1 MKIEKLWPW
10 KRTRQFQGKVRELE
24 NYVDVLERQY
34 AQERALRTATIIG
47 TNKAATVKAIID
59 RYEGRASYGNVLVKR
74 IINLLAAYQLGG
86 GVELVVTKPRE
97 GGAEIE
103 SRIDKNARG
112 EVVDKDGLV
121 ELKKQTE
128 DLEEIYADELE
139 FCRAFMDVNNL
150 SEEKAQELAKEKE
163 FSGQILLRLYWSEKD
178 RMVRVQYIAWDE
190 TRYEVFRDDRGN
202 ILRVEWHDKNGKKV
216 TLQPEEFVFARW
228 NGRIN
233 GTTGSPTLAGN
244 YWLCDNIE
252 KAIRDLR
259 EGNHYFG
266 YPTLAIRVKEKSE
279 AEDVNAQIVASNWEI
294 GQAAAFTAEEI
305 KYLEITGQAAE
316 AVINEITTAIKL
328 LCGGVGVNPHFLGW
342 PDLMSNR
349 ATAEDMENPVV
360 SVAASDVE
368 QWIGAYEELFAK
380 ATAFYNRNMRLP
392 RDLVPGAVMAT
403 IVTST
408 QVEFQQITDVWLPL
422 RVAGEIDQDTFLSKL
437 PGVKADQVKKK
448 LEEERGESTRQTE
461 EAVNDIK
468 TRVENI
474 RQGRMNAAN

>member
-1 MKIEKLWPW
+1 MNLRKLLPLS
-10 KRTRQFQGKVRELE
+10 RAGFYRARVREMESAIDVMQRQLALE
-24 NYVDVLERQY
+24 QMQRPDML
-34 AQERALRTATIIG
+34 IG
-47 TNKAATVKAIID
+47 TNKATTVKAIID
-59 RYEGRASYGNVLVKR
+59 RYEGRASYGSVLVKR

-86 GVELVVTKPRE
+86 GVELVVTEPRE

-112 EVVDKDGLV
+112 EVVDKDGLG
-121 ELKKQTE
+121 ELKEQAKN
-128 DLEEIYADELE
+128 LEEVYADELE

-163 FSGQILLRLYWSEKD
+163 FSGQILLILYWSEKD

-190 TRYEVFRDDRGN
+190 TRYKVYRDDRGN
-202 ILRVEWHDKNGKKV
+202 ILRAEWKDKNGKPI
-216 TLQPEEFVFARW
+216 TLKPEEFVFARW
-228 NGRIN
+228 NGRLN

-252 KAIRDLR
+252 KAVRDLR

-266 YPTLAIRVKEKSE
+266 YPTPVFETESADQAKDVSE
-279 AEDVNAQIVASNWEI
+279 GIATNAWGI
-294 GQAAAFTAEEI
+294 GKPIATSA
-305 KYLEITGQAAE
+305 KVSYLEITGQAAE
-316 AVINEITTAIKL
+316 AVIKEITTAIKL
-328 LCGGVGVNPHFLGW
+328 LSGAVGVNPHFLGW

-380 ATAFYNRNMRLP
+380 ATAIYNRNMRLP
-392 RDLVPGAVMAT
+392 QDLVPGAVMAA

-408 QVEFQQITDVWLPL
+408 QVEFQQIKDVWLPL

-437 PGVKADQVKKK
+437 PGVKADQVKTN
-448 LEEERGESTRQTE
+448 LEAERGKQEEPKPQTTDE
-461 EAVNDIK
+461 INK
-468 TRVENI
+468 RVERI
-474 RQGRMNAAN
+474 RQERMNATS